1 MSKITAPVSRVLI
14 ACLILTALPRAQVG
28 RHVSQSQGTDKPT
41 DIGAVEVLTD
51 TQETDVQPCLER
63 MVMSVRENWFR
74 SIPER
79 VGSPVRMRGKVVIEF
94 VVKKNG
100 HIGGMKLVAPSGN
113 VMLDRAA

>member
-63 MVMSVRENWFR
+63 MVIRCARTGSGQFQRE
-74 SIPER
+74 SALQC
-79 VGSPVRMRGKVVIEF
+79 G
-94 VVKKNG
+94 
-100 HIGGMKLVAPSGN
+100 
-113 VMLDRAA
+113 